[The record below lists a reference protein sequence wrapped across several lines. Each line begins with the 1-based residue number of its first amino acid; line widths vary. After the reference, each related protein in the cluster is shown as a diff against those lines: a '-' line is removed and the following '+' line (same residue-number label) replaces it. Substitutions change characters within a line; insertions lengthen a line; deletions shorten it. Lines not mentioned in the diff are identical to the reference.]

1 MPLTENERWI
11 LSFYRSSEIN
21 GSLFFGRLAKSIPPG
36 PTQHDM
42 TKHFSDE
49 AVHAWDWTS
58 CLQKLGSEPL
68 RLDETYQ
75 DRYLVAAGLPTNL
88 MEILA
93 ITLVFEKRVI
103 GQYSLHRAMPD
114 LQPEVRDT
122 IARIMEDEKWHI
134 SWVSAALEGLHADYG
149 ADRVNDTLQR
159 FHEAD
164 KQVYESVLRE
174 HSDRLED
181 LIKNRTRRTG
191 ETDGR

>member
-1 MPLTENERWI
+1 MTALTENERWV

-21 GSLFFGRLAKSIPPG
+21 GSLFFGRLAKTLPPG
-36 PTQHDM
+36 PIQHDM

-49 AVHAWDWTS
+49 GVHAWYWTS

-103 GQYSLHRAMPD
+103 GQYALHRQVPE
-114 LQPEVRDT
+114 LQDAVRDT
-122 IARIMEDEKWHI
+122 IERIMEDEKWHI
-134 SWVSAALEGLHADYG
+134 SWVSSALEGLKPDFG
-149 ADRVNDTLQR
+149 ADRVEETLRR
-159 FHEAD
+159 FHDAD
-164 KQVYESVLRE
+164 QQVYESVLRQ
-174 HSDRLED
+174 HADRLEE
-181 LIKNRTRRTG
+181 LIRNRTRRG
-191 ETDGR
+191 RDGR